1 MRLLLRCDWSF
12 KHDSDLCPT
21 IIPNMASYEKILPQG
36 YVKIKTLVMRM
47 ENKFGAA
54 HFFKNSLETSAG
66 GRCGED
72 PR

>member
-1 MRLLLRCDWSF
+1 
-12 KHDSDLCPT
+12 
-21 IIPNMASYEKILPQG
+21 MASYEKILPQG

-54 HFFKNSLETSAG
+54 HFFINSLETSAG
-66 GRCGED
+66 GRGGED